1 MRGHGR
7 SGKPN
12 DNDGYESK
20 LYADDFMAVVEA
32 YHLNKPV
39 YVGWWVPNIFLIFVS
54 INVSH
59 IRRSLGGMLD
69 LLTNTFHTMTDF
81 E

>member
-12 DNDGYESK
+12 DDDGYESK

-39 YVGWWVPNIFLIFVS
+39 YVGW
-54 INVSH
+54 
-59 IRRSLGGMLD
+59 
-69 LLTNTFHTMTDF
+69 
-81 E
+81 